1 MIDGYILALITL
13 AIIAY
18 IFWDNNNNKPRH

>member
-13 AIIAY
+13 AVIVY
-18 IFWDNNNNKPRH
+18 ILWDNNNNKPSH